1 MFMRQIWYFVMNVT
15 ESSFL
20 AEWNKKST
28 DHKVISNESVITEE
42 QTDFESFELLKFMF

>member
-1 MFMRQIWYFVMNVT
+1 MRQIWYFVMNVT

-20 AEWNKKST
+20 AEWNKKNT
-28 DHKVISNESVITEE
+28 DHKVISNEE